1 VSRSTILVLHL
12 AGQYPLGGIGW
23 QAIHHLV
30 GLQRL
35 GHDVYYVE
43 DSGAPPYDPHARKLA
58 EDPSS
63 TVAALARTMER
74 IGFGERWAYHDVS
87 GGRCYGTSLARLRE
101 LYRRADAL
109 LNVCGA
115 TWLREEHLRVPL
127 RLYVQ
132 TDPVLDQVKVAR
144 GERSAIS
151 ALEAHT
157 HHFTYGENFGSP
169 DCPVP
174 LLRFTWRPTRPPV
187 VVDLWEPRFT
197 PKAPHFTTVGTWHN
211 PGRDVI
217 LDGQRYVWSKHGN
230 FDRFI
235 DLPRHTTQTFELALE
250 FYNLEDAAR
259 YRAHGWAVVDPYP
272 RSRDL
277 EIYQEYVGSSR
288 GEFTVAKDVVA
299 RTRCGWFS
307 DRSASYLAAGKPVIT
322 QDTGFGKFIPT
333 GQGLFAFG
341 TMDEIVAAIDQ
352 INADPS
358 AHCRAARELACEYFD
373 AERVLGRML
382 AEVGL
387 G

>member
-157 HHFTYGENFGSP
+157 H
-169 DCPVP
+169 
-174 LLRFTWRPTRPPV
+174 
-187 VVDLWEPRFT
+187 
-197 PKAPHFTTVGTWHN
+197 
-211 PGRDVI
+211 GRIGD
-217 LDGQRYVWSKHGN
+217 
-230 FDRFI
+230 
-235 DLPRHTTQTFELALE
+235 ALE
-250 FYNLEDAAR
+250 GFLRALEVAAESDR
-259 YRAHGWAVVDPYP
+259 ETPPYVA
-272 RSRDL
+272 
-277 EIYQEYVGSSR
+277 EVAATAR
-288 GEFTVAKDVVA
+288 GRWVA
-299 RTRCGWFS
+299 RSTSQRAKRGAS
-307 DRSASYLAAGKPVIT
+307 SAFEK
-322 QDTGFGKFIPT
+322 
-333 GQGLFAFG
+333 
-341 TMDEIVAAIDQ
+341 
-352 INADPS
+352 
-358 AHCRAARELACEYFD
+358 
-373 AERVLGRML
+373 
-382 AEVGL
+382 
-387 G
+387 